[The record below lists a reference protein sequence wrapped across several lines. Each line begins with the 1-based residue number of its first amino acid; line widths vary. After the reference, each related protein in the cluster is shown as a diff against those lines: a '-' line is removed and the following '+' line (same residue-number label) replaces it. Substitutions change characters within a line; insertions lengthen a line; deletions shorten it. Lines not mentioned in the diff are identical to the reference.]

1 LEGDDEMASYQA
13 QIVQEVTTWEDV
25 SAASHRFGGTEF
37 NVGKV
42 EIGHIHGS
50 HMLDVPFTVKIR
62 EALVADGEAQEH
74 HLLADSGWI
83 SFYLRKDD
91 DVRQAIK
98 LLRISYLQKRIRR
111 VSAEVRAAYEAEIR
125 TLAASETLKS
135 VLLSKATQEEI
146 EA

>member
-1 LEGDDEMASYQA
+1 MASYQA
-13 QIVQEVTTWEDV
+13 QIVQEVTAWEGV
-25 SAASHRFGGTEF
+25 SAAPHRFGGTEF
-37 NVGKV
+37 TVGKV

-62 EALVADGEAQEH
+62 EALVADGEADVH
-74 HLLADSGWI
+74 HSLADSGWI

-98 LLRISYLQKRIRR
+98 LLRISYLQKRMRR

-125 TLAASETLKS
+125 DLAANEALKG
-135 VLLSKATQEEI
+135 VLLSKAAQEEI